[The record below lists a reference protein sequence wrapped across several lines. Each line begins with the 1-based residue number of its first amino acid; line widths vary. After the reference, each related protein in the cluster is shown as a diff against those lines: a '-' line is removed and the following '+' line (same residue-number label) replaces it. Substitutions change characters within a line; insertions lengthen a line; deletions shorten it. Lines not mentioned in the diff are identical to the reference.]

1 MRKLLTAAM
10 MLLLSIGAWAQH
22 EYYDKALAAY
32 NEGNL
37 DLAMQY
43 LQKQCSEAECDFAS
57 QWLGMEIFYSAQEY
71 QLAGQMAQKLL
82 PELKKDAHESRCTV
96 YAYMAIAAFENEDYK
111 TANKLLTN
119 ALKEDPKS
127 SYCYYERAYTSVA
140 QEHYD
145 AAIKDLKKSI
155 EFEPDRIEAYTLAG
169 LCYEAK
175 KDTVNMH
182 KCYQTALEKTNGETP
197 WVWCEYGATYLNRGQ
212 IDRAIDLLFTAISL
226 DPENARTGRFYNR
239 LLERNAV

>member
-96 YAYMAIAAFENEDYK
+96 YAYMAVAAFENEDYK

-127 SYCYYERAYTSVA
+127 SYCYYERAFTSAA

-155 EFEPDRIEAYTLAG
+155 EFEPDRIEA
-169 LCYEAK
+169 
-175 KDTVNMH
+175 
-182 KCYQTALEKTNGETP
+182 
-197 WVWCEYGATYLNRGQ
+197 
-212 IDRAIDLLFTAISL
+212 
-226 DPENARTGRFYNR
+226 
-239 LLERNAV
+239 